1 MHRMQ
6 FIGSA
11 FHFMAL
17 SSSLVGLVSLIG
29 RPNASLCS
37 NLRVATVQLRS
48 VSNVDGLGDRGFH
61 REGFA
66 WDSYNLSALRQD
78 YGDFG
83 TLRQVESSGYQ
94 RRIIQDLLGS
104 LRIC

>member
-1 MHRMQ
+1 
-6 FIGSA
+6 
-11 FHFMAL
+11 MAL

-83 TLRQVESSGYQ
+83 ILEALGTLRQVESSGYQ